1 MGFKVIMVVVNT
13 IDGGV
18 EKKEKK
24 KAKIQITWN
33 FLVIEVSLPI

>member
-24 KAKIQITWN
+24 RLKFKLRGIFW
-33 FLVIEVSLPI
+33 